1 MRPFGKVKKKTI
13 PWRERSA
20 TQSFRTITMLTALII
35 SEIFFISDCEF
46 KIIFQNIE
54 ICDDLKLF

>member
-1 MRPFGKVKKKTI
+1 MLPFGKVKKKTI

-35 SEIFFISDCEF
+35 SEIYSLFQIANLRYFF
-46 KIIFQNIE
+46 KIS
-54 ICDDLKLF
+54 KYVTT